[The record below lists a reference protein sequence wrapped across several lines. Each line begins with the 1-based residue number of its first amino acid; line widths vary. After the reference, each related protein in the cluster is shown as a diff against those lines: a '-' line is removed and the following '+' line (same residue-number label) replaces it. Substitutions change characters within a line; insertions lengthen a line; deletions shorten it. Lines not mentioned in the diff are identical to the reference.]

1 MIRFST
7 SRPFYLS
14 DALEATMLPDEQ
26 KVYFRTRYMDLV
38 TRYRQKYKRINTFYN
53 TLRITVMVG
62 SIFIPALLTLQKDP
76 TTIISETT
84 YWVVFGLSLCVTL
97 SNSLLELFNVSAL
110 NTKYWL
116 HVHRLET
123 EGWQFLHLTEAY
135 SKFDTVQ
142 DAFSKFSAKVE
153 KLHLSLVFDLLRL
166 ENKNKSASSGVNN
179 SDTSFSGGA
188 SLGNGNGS
196 GSARARHG
204 GNMFQLPRSPPACL
218 ETESLGTSIGIGTL
232 DRETKPSDG
241 GKPLVVSLH
250 EFQAQLDDSS
260 RDTNGVDMSKDS

>member
-7 SRPFYLS
+7 SRPFHLY
-14 DALEATMLPDEQ
+14 DAVEATVLLEEQ

-142 DAFSKFSAKVE
+142 DAFPKFSAKVE

-166 ENKNKSASSGVNN
+166 ENKNKSASSGASN
-179 SDTSFSGGA
+179 SDTSFTGGA
-188 SLGNGNGS
+188 SIGNGS
-196 GSARARHG
+196 GSARAR
-204 GNMFQLPRSPPACL
+204 FELPRSPPACL
-218 ETESLGTSIGIGTL
+218 ETESTGTL
-232 DRETKPSDG
+232 DRESKPSSTTIV

-260 RDTNGVDMSKDS
+260 RDTNGADMSKDV